1 MSLLMTNE
9 NYPTLAA
16 ARAELNDLLTDMV
29 ARGGS
34 DLHVTAGSPAC
45 VRVNGALTPSPDRP
59 RLTPNDSDMLM
70 RSILSAV
77 QWEKFERT
85 QELDTAYT
93 IPGVSRFRV
102 NVFQQR
108 GAVGGVFRSIPH
120 TIQPLRALGIPE
132 SVERFA
138 RMQRGLVL
146 VTGPTGSGKSTTLA
160 SLIDQA
166 NQTRAGHIV
175 TIEDPIEFLHKHGKC
190 LVNQREVGSDTETF
204 ASALR
209 HVLRQ
214 DPDIILVGELRDLET
229 TSVAVTAAET
239 GHLVFATLHTQSAS
253 QTVERLVDI
262 YPAHQQ
268 AQIRAQISSCL
279 QGVVTQAL
287 VPRADG
293 AGRVAVCEVM
303 FATAAI
309 RNLIREGRPH
319 QIPSFL
325 QSSGDLGM
333 LSFDQ
338 HLAARFRED
347 LITMNTALEVAHD
360 ANEFRRLA
368 RI

>member
-1 MSLLMTNE
+1 MTLLNTTE
-9 NYPTLAA
+9 NYPTLVA
-16 ARAELNDLLTDMV
+16 ARHELDDLLRATV
-29 ARGGS
+29 AAGGS

-45 VRVNGALTPSPDRP
+45 ARVNGALHPLPGRAG
-59 RLTPNDSDMLM
+59 LTPNDTDMLV
-70 RSILSAV
+70 RSVLSAAH
-77 QWEKFERT
+77 WEKFEQT

-93 IPGVSRFRV
+93 IPGLSRFRM
-102 NVFQQR
+102 NVYQQR
-108 GAVGGVFRSIPH
+108 GAVGAVFRAIPYA
-120 TIQPLRALGIPE
+120 IKPLHELGVPD

-138 RMQRGLVL
+138 RLPRGLVL

-160 SLIDQA
+160 SLIDRV
-166 NQTRAGHIV
+166 NQSRDGHIV
-175 TIEDPIEFLHKHGKC
+175 TVEDPIEFLHSHGRC
-190 LVNQREVGSDTETF
+190 LVNQREVGSDTDSF

-214 DPDIILVGELRDLET
+214 DPDVILVGELRDLET

-239 GHLVFATLHTQSAS
+239 GHLVFATLHTQSAA

-279 QGVVTQAL
+279 QGVITQAL
-287 VPRADG
+287 VPRSDG
-293 AGRVAVCEVM
+293 TGRVIVCEVM
-303 FATAAI
+303 FATTAV

-338 HLAARFRED
+338 HLASRFRED
-347 LITMNTALEVAHD
+347 LVSMNTALEIAHD
-360 ANEFRRLA
+360 PNEFRRLA